1 MVAGALVKAHANIG
15 VAISGI
21 AGPDGGTD
29 SKPVGTVCFA
39 WKVSGSKPISLT
51 QTFNG
56 DRNQVRYFSVK
67 KALLGTICLIKDL

>member
-1 MVAGALVKAHANIG
+1 MVTGALVKANANIG

-29 SKPVGTVCFA
+29 SKPIGTVCFA
-39 WKVSGSKPISLT
+39 WKINGSKAISLT
-51 QTFNG
+51 QVFNG

-67 KALLGTICLIKDL
+67 KALLGTIRLIKDL